1 MKERTKKNQNNKPRK
16 DPRREETF
24 TADQV
29 VKLAQLIT
37 AGVMGIGGEEC
48 VKDATELP
56 ETLQKILI
64 SSILASR
71 ECMKEMIPSMLGSIL
86 AKTGK

>member
-1 MKERTKKNQNNKPRK
+1 MKERTKNQNNKPDSKRN
-16 DPRREETF
+16 ETF

-37 AGVMGIGGEEC
+37 AGVMGIGNEDCAKE
-48 VKDATELP
+48 AMELP

-86 AKTGK
+86 AKAGK

>member
-1 MKERTKKNQNNKPRK
+1 MKERTKNQNNKPKRN
-16 DPRREETF
+16 ETF

-37 AGVMGIGGEEC
+37 AGVMGIGNEDCAKE
-48 VKDATELP
+48 AMELP
-56 ETLQKILI
+56 ETLQNILI

-86 AKTGK
+86 AKAGK